1 MPENFDRLRDYG
13 KADNVE
19 VGDASFYWNDIGS
32 WSSLRSVLPLDD
44 DGNALR
50 GNVVTLDSANNVLIC
65 GDDDLLGVIGMR
77 DIAVVKSGNGIL
89 VCPLSEEQRVKEL
102 VGVLKKIGRITC
114 DGAASTF
121 LRRPFLQRRTGND
134 RDSGMGKTP
143 AVSHPAD
150 VLHLPGADRGDSRG
164 TRPQH
169 CEQFLLALHGSLR
182 VVTDDGERRE
192 TFELDSPL
200 RGLHL
205 PAGLW
210 GIQQDHTPDNVL
222 LVLASEPYDADDY
235 IRDYSQYLEYVKT
248 LK

>member
-1 MPENFDRLRDYG
+1 MTVPQAR
-13 KADNVE
+13 
-19 VGDASFYWNDIGS
+19 FY
-32 WSSLRSVLPLDD
+32 
-44 DGNALR
+44 
-50 GNVVTLDSANNVLIC
+50 
-65 GDDDLLGVIGMR
+65 
-77 DIAVVKSGNGIL
+77 
-89 VCPLSEEQRVKEL
+89 
-102 VGVLKKIGRITC
+102 
-114 DGAASTF
+114 
-121 LRRPFLQRRTGND
+121 
-134 RDSGMGKTP
+134 
-143 AVSHPAD
+143 D
-150 VLHLPGADRGDSRG
+150 VPSYSDERG
-164 TRPQH
+164 TIAILEWEKLLPFPIRRMFYTYLVPTAEIRGEHAHKH